1 MPAPQPGL
9 PLAGNVD
16 CTWVPCFA
24 NPDGMDFSPFPGS
37 LLTSAGALL
46 MRGSMPREDFF
57 GVRRGAPPTVG
68 AIERPARPLTLTPQP

>member
-1 MPAPQPGL
+1 M
-9 PLAGNVD
+9 D

-37 LLTSAGALL
+37 LLTSSGALP

-57 GVRRGAPPTVG
+57 WVRRGVPPTVG
-68 AIERPARPLTLTPQP
+68 AIERPAGPIPLQPQP